1 MFDSTNHR
9 VRHFPRITIRHANLP
24 EAVGIESASR
34 LLEMLPAV
42 ASSREGTGMT
52 SVERTL
58 SRRIE
63 WTQYNVIGREAG
75 FLPVLARGAAREV

>member
-1 MFDSTNHR
+1 M
-9 VRHFPRITIRHANLP
+9 P
-24 EAVGIESASR
+24 
-34 LLEMLPAV
+34 PALT
-42 ASSREGTGMT
+42 SSREGTGMT

-63 WTQYNVIGREAG
+63 WTQYNAIGREAC

>member
-1 MFDSTNHR
+1 M
-9 VRHFPRITIRHANLP
+9 V
-24 EAVGIESASR
+24 SASR
-34 LLEMLPAV
+34 SPEKLPAV
-42 ASSREGTGMT
+42 VSSRAGTGMT

-63 WTQYNVIGREAG
+63 WTQYNVIGREAC

>member
-1 MFDSTNHR
+1 
-9 VRHFPRITIRHANLP
+9 
-24 EAVGIESASR
+24 